1 MSFHRKRSKAERD
14 NCEKQKK
21 TMFPFPVGIQKRTIT
36 VIFGTV
42 TLVFVAFSL
51 GLFFYRNSIMQL
63 RVRQM
68 LSPYGELIGA
78 GATPAIEEEDR
89 RRAQAILCVLSV
101 NPYIQRA
108 DIILADGS
116 TLASYPGK
124 VAPLPRAVWDR
135 SDGAYLSADSGEW
148 IRSFP
153 TRTGFA
159 HVFIRI
165 RMAGILPGEWQT
177 LKDLWLVVGLIL
189 SIFAWWQ
196 LVLLRRWVLSPLE
209 QLAVIARSAG
219 QDGDYSLR
227 MPAHDRDEFGQLGK
241 HFNTLLAAV
250 EHRETALRQLANF
263 QRSILSDAAYAI
275 VSTDTTGRITSYN
288 PAAEKLL
295 GWQAAEVVGKV
306 TMEAFHLPEE
316 IAARATELS
325 ARLGKP
331 VAGFDTF
338 VAEVRLGLRSETEW
352 TCQRKDG
359 RRVPVLLSMTALRD
373 DGGVIWGFLGMA
385 ADVSE
390 RRQANAK
397 LQESESQYRLLF
409 ENMVTGFVLHEVICD
424 AEGNPVDYRYL
435 EINPAFEQLTGLSAR
450 ELVGRTVSEAL
461 PAVEKYWIEIFGRV
475 ALTGK
480 PVACQN
486 YFADLGKYYET
497 WVFSPKR
504 GQFAVVF
511 SDVTAR
517 KHAEDSLLESR
528 RLYEELVA
536 SVPLGVY
543 RFVLKS
549 DESCAFE
556 YVSERFSDITG
567 IGRAAAMADAG
578 LVLEIIHPD
587 ERDAFVQQKNSAMHA
602 HAAFNWEGRAL
613 VRSQTRW
620 LRIESRP
627 TLLPGRVP
635 FWTGVVFDVT
645 DRRDVEEALHQQHSL
660 LEGALQA
667 TADGILAVSS
677 EGRITSYNRQFLE
690 LWRVSKDMLDANDTA
705 GLAEYILQQLSNPA
719 AMQSR
724 IRTFSDPSKADTFD
738 TLEFNDGRVYERFSR
753 PQLVGGRVAGRVW
766 SFRDVTARHWA
777 VASLRES
784 EHKFKMLFEAAN
796 DAILIMNEKVF
807 LDCNQVTETMYGT
820 PREKIIG
827 ESPVRFSPERQADG
841 RLSAEVVAQR
851 TGATLA
857 GAPQSFEWI
866 YLRSDGTLFNAEVN
880 LNRLELRGQT
890 VIQTIVRDITARKL
904 AEAAQHEAEQ
914 LYRTLVNTSP
924 DGICLLGLTGRF
936 LYTSPKALELLYGS
950 SDADPPAERGSLD
963 FVSEANRMRAAALF
977 NAAVAGQFPPNQ
989 RLALRRSDGHE
1000 FVAELNGALL
1010 RDGSGVPWG
1019 VMVII
1024 RDVTERQRQ
1033 EDELTSKNSELE
1045 RFTYT
1050 VSHDLRSPLITIKGF
1065 ANALLA
1071 DATAG
1076 RTDRLEA
1083 DLKRI
1088 VQAADKMSDLLNGL
1102 LELSRVGRIVNPPLQ
1117 VSMAK
1122 LVQEVLE
1129 LLAGSIAQFKAQV
1142 TVQPDLPPAHGDP
1155 RRLQEVYQ
1163 NLVENALKF
1172 SEPGRVPEIEIGFKL
1187 LADQA
1192 TYFVRDRGRGI
1203 EPRFQESIFGLFNKL
1218 DPHTDG
1224 VGIGLALVR
1233 RIVHFHGGSI
1243 WVESAGPGQGA
1254 TFYFT
1259 LPGRKALSVAPTH

>member
-1 MSFHRKRSKAERD
+1 
-14 NCEKQKK
+14 
-21 TMFPFPVGIQKRTIT
+21 MFPFPAGIQKRTIAA
-36 VIFGTV
+36 IFGTV
-42 TLVFVAFSL
+42 VLVFVLFSA
-51 GLFFYRNSIMQL
+51 GLFAYRNSMMQM
-63 RVRQM
+63 RVRQT
-68 LSPYGELIGA
+68 LSPYGELVGA
-78 GATPAIEEEDR
+78 GVAPAIDADDR
-89 RRAQAILCVLSV
+89 HRAQSVLNALSA
-101 NPYIQRA
+101 NPYIERG
-108 DIILADGS
+108 DIILADGR
-116 TLASYPGK
+116 TLASFPAK
-124 VAPLPRAVWDR
+124 SPPLPRSLWDR
-135 SDGAYLSADSGEW
+135 TDGAYLSADSGEW

-153 TRTGFA
+153 TRAGFA
-159 HVFIRI
+159 HVFLRM

-177 LKDLWLVVGLIL
+177 LKDLWLVVGLTL
-189 SIFAWWQ
+189 CIFAWWQ
-196 LVLLRRWVLSPLE
+196 LVLLRRWVLSPLAR
-209 QLAVIARSAG
+209 LAAIAQCAG
-219 QDGDYSLR
+219 QDGDYSAR

-241 HFNTLLAAV
+241 RFNALLAAV
-250 EHRETALRQLANF
+250 EQRETALRQLANF

-275 VSTDTTGRITSYN
+275 VSTDTAGRITSYN

-295 GWQAAEVVGKV
+295 GWQAEEVVARV
-306 TMEAFHLPEE
+306 TMEGFFLPEE
-316 IAARATELS
+316 IAARAAELS
-325 ARLGKP
+325 ARLGQP
-331 VAGFDTF
+331 VAGFETF
-338 VAEVRLGLRSETEW
+338 VAEARSGQRSETEW
-352 TCQRKDG
+352 TCRRKDG

-373 DGGVIWGFLGMA
+373 EGGVIWGFLGMA
-385 ADVSE
+385 ADISE
-390 RRQANAK
+390 RRQANAR
-397 LQESESQYRLLF
+397 LQEREAQYRLLF
-409 ENMVTGFVLHEVICD
+409 ENMVTGFVLHEIICD
-424 AEGNPVDYRYL
+424 DGGLPVDYRYL

-450 ELVGRTVSEAL
+450 ELVGRTVSEVL

-543 RFVLKS
+543 RFVQKS
-549 DESCAFE
+549 DGRCAFE
-556 YVSERFSDITG
+556 YVSERFCDITG
-567 IGRAAAMADAG
+567 IGRAAIMADG
-578 LVLEIIHPD
+578 DLVANIVHPED
-587 ERDAFVQQKNSAMHA
+587 REAFLQQKLTAVRA
-602 HAAFNWEGRAL
+602 PGAFNWEGRAT
-613 VRSQTRW
+613 VRGQLRW

-627 TLLPGRVP
+627 TLLPGRAP

-677 EGRITSYNRQFLE
+677 EGRITSYNRQFIE
-690 LWRVSKDMLDANDTA
+690 LWRVSKDMLDAHDTA
-705 GLAEYILQQLSNPA
+705 GLAEYILQQLSHPA
-719 AMQSR
+719 AMQAR
-724 IRTFSDPSKADTFD
+724 IRNFNDPSKADTFD
-738 TLEFNDGRVYERFSR
+738 TLEFSDGRVYERFSR
-753 PQLVGGRVAGRVW
+753 PQLVADRVVGRVW

-807 LDCNQVTETMYGT
+807 LDCNQVTETMYGAS
-820 PREKIIG
+820 REKIIG
-827 ESPVRFSPERQADG
+827 EPPVYFSPERQADG
-841 RLSAEVVAQR
+841 RMSAQVLAERVR
-851 TGATLA
+851 ATLA

-866 YLRSDGTLFNAEVN
+866 FLRPDGTLFNAEVN

-924 DGICLLGLTGRF
+924 DGICLLDLTGRV
-936 LYTSPKALELLYGS
+936 LYTSPKALELLYAS
-950 SDADPPAERGSLD
+950 
-963 FVSEANRMRAAALF
+963 SEADLPARTPALKFISGTDRRRAAALF
-977 NAAVAGQFPPNQ
+977 QAAVAGDFPSNE
-989 RLALRRSDGHE
+989 RLLMRRSDGHE
-1000 FVAELNGALL
+1000 FVAEVNGTLL
-1010 RDGSGVPWG
+1010 RDGLGVPRG
-1019 VMVII
+1019 VMVIL

-1071 DATAG
+1071 DAAVG
-1076 RTDRLEA
+1076 RTDRLDK

-1088 VQAADKMSDLLNGL
+1088 VLAADKMSDLLNGL

-1117 VSMAK
+1117 VSMNK
-1122 LVQEVLE
+1122 LACEVLE
-1129 LLAGSIAQFKAQV
+1129 LLAGSIAQAQARV

-1172 SEPGRVPEIEIGFKL
+1172 AEPGRPPEIDIGSQL
-1187 LADQA
+1187 VGDQT
-1192 TYFVRDRGRGI
+1192 TYFVRDQGRGI
-1203 EPRFQESIFGLFNKL
+1203 EARFHESIFGLFNKL

-1224 VGIGLALVR
+1224 AGIGLALVR
-1233 RIVHFHGGSI
+1233 RIVQFHGGSI
-1243 WVESAGPGQGA
+1243 WVESSGPGQGA

-1259 LPGRKALSVAPTH
+1259 LAGRKALSSTPTIKP